1 MKLERKKALVARTL
15 GIGKSR
21 VYFNS
26 QRLSELKEAITKQDI
41 KDLIK
46 TEAIIIKE
54 IKGRKVKVKRKTRI
68 RAGSRRRIIINKKR
82 EYINLVRK
90 LRNYLKAL
98 KKQGKISKVNNIKIL
113 TEIKARKIK
122 NISQIRDMLI
132 KEPK

>member
-1 MKLERKKALVARTL
+1 MNLNKKKELAARTIN
-15 GIGKSR
+15 IGKKR
-21 VYFNS
+21 IVFNIN
-26 QRLSELKEAITKQDI
+26 RLDEIKEAITKQDI